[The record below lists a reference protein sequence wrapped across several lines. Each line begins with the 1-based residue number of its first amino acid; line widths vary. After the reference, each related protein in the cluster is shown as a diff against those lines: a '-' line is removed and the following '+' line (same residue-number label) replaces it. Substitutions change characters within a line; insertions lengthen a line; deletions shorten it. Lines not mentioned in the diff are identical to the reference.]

1 MIKITILIITF
12 GFGFLTGA
20 ALGVVVM
27 LKALRKTQVE
37 LESSKEAHKVNM
49 VFRYNKGSET
59 N

>member
-27 LKALRKTQVE
+27 LKALRKAQVE
-37 LESSKEAHKVNM
+37 LESSKEAHK
-49 VFRYNKGSET
+49 GSET

>member
-37 LESSKEAHKVNM
+37 LESSKEAHKVDM
-49 VFRYNKGSET
+49 VFRYNNRE
-59 N
+59 